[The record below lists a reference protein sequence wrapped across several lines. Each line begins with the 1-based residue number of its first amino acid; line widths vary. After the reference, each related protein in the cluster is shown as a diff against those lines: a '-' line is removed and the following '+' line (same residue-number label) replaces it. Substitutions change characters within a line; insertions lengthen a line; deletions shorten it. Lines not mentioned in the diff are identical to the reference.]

1 MAALRLAG
9 LPVSGRALE
18 QYCGD
23 TSSSKKQKISLARAP
38 KTSTFLRFMSKEN
51 KTPNRSLNPM
61 DYTFNDV
68 EQLSRFVTETGKILP
83 RKVTG
88 LSAKHQRRITNRIK
102 QARNMLTMQ

>member
-1 MAALRLAG
+1 MSAL
-9 LPVSGRALE
+9 
-18 QYCGD
+18 
-23 TSSSKKQKISLARAP
+23 K
-38 KTSTFLRFMSKEN
+38 

-68 EQLSRFVTETGKILP
+68 QTLSRFVTETGKILP